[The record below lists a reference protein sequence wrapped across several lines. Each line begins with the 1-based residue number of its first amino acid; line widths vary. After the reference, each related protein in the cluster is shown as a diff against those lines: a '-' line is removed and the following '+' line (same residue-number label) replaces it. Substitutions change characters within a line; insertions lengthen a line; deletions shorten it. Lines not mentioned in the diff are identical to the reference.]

1 MKPNG
6 KSICAAL
13 KQVRKRVADTNGIV
27 YAPKECHFEGDCN
40 GTCPACEAEVRYL
53 EHQLNLLR
61 KAGKAVTV
69 MGVALGMT
77 LTAGCS
83 STSKSCTPI
92 PTVETPENILG
103 ELKYEPPKKLQEK
116 GLDKDSLLDCDSVFV
131 DSIATYEEENAL
143 FSNLQEQRK
152 EVSSNA

>member
-1 MKPNG
+1 MKTNG
-6 KSICAAL
+6 KNICATL
-13 KQVRKRVADTNGIV
+13 KQVRKCVAEANGIV
-27 YAPKECHFEGDCN
+27 YDPKECHFEGDCN

-83 STSKSCTPI
+83 SASKSCTPI
-92 PTVETPENILG
+92 PTVEAPENILG
-103 ELKYEPPKKLQEK
+103 ELKCEPPKKLQEK

-131 DSIATYEEENAL
+131 DSVATYEEENAL
-143 FSNLQEQRK
+143 FSNMQEQRK
-152 EVSSNA
+152 EVSSNT

>member
-6 KSICAAL
+6 KNICAAL
-13 KQVRKRVADTNGIV
+13 KQVRKRVADTNGIT
-27 YAPKECHFEGDCN
+27 YAPKECHFEGNCN

-53 EHQLNLLR
+53 EHQLDLLR
-61 KAGKAVTV
+61 KTGKAVTV

-77 LTAGCS
+77 LATGCS
-83 STSKSCTPI
+83 SASKSCTPI
-92 PTVETPENILG
+92 PTVEAPENILG
-103 ELKYEPPKKLQEK
+103 ELKYEPPKQLQEK
-116 GLDKDSLLDCDSVFV
+116 GLHKDSLLDCDSVFV

-152 EVSSNA
+152 DMSSNT